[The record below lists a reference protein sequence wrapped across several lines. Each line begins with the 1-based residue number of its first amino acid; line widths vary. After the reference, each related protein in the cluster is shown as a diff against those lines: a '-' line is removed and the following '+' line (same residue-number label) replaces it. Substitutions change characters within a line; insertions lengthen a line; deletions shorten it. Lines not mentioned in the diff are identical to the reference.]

1 MNDNLLYK
9 WHQYFEDIG
18 LRSDLVRSYTPYIRR
33 CISNGVPPIF
43 ESSHLAVLVGR
54 NPADLSAMGFGAK
67 SYYRSFK
74 IRKRS
79 GGLREIQAPYPSLL
93 EVQRWI
99 VGEVLSSVRLPVCS
113 TGYRE
118 GVSILD
124 NALVHCGRKE
134 VLKIDLKDFF
144 PSIGFSRVV
153 KVFIDFGYP
162 SNVAFLLA
170 NLCTLDRKLPQGA
183 ASSPLLSNII
193 CRDLDQRIMKICKSR
208 RLRYTRYADDIVISG
223 KAIPKGI
230 RRLFFE
236 VIASEGFQVN
246 EKKVR
251 FLCEGDKKIVTG
263 LDITSG
269 KPRPTRQFRRDLKR
283 DVYFVWSSGLS
294 SHVARR
300 RIFFPNYIEQLEGR
314 ARFWEHIEPDN
325 VQMKKTMERVVE
337 LRKLYGRQ
345 R

>member
-1 MNDNLLYK
+1 MSDQILYK

-18 LRSDLVRSYTPYIRR
+18 LRADLTRSYMPYIRR
-33 CISNGVPPIF
+33 CISSGVPPIF
-43 ESSHLAVLVGR
+43 ESSHLALLVGKD
-54 NPADLSAMGFGAK
+54 PADLSAMANGTK

-74 IRKRS
+74 IKKRS

-99 VGEVLSSVRLPVCS
+99 VDEVLSSVKLPVCA

-118 GVSILD
+118 GVSIFD
-124 NALVHCGRKE
+124 NALLHCGRKE
-134 VLKIDLKDFF
+134 ILKIDLKDFF
-144 PSIGFSRVV
+144 PSIGFARVV

-170 NLCTLDRKLPQGA
+170 RLCTLDRKLPQGA
-183 ASSPLLSNII
+183 ASSPNLSNII
-193 CRDLDQRIMKICKSR
+193 CRDLDQRIMKICRSK
-208 RLRYTRYADDIVISG
+208 RLKYTRYADDIVISG
-223 KAIPKGI
+223 RSIPKGV

-246 EKKVR
+246 DKKVR

-269 KPRPTRQFRRDLKR
+269 KPRPTRRFRRDLKR

-294 SHVARR
+294 SHVSRR
-300 RIFFPNYIEQLEGR
+300 RIFAPNYVEQLEGR
-314 ARFWEHIEPDN
+314 VCFWKQIEPDN
-325 VQMKKTMERVVE
+325 VQMNQTMERVVE

-345 R
+345 T

>member
-18 LRSDLVRSYTPYIRR
+18 LRSDLARSYMPYIRR
-33 CISNGVPPIF
+33 CISSGVPPIF
-43 ESSHLAVLVGR
+43 ESSHLALLVGR
-54 NPADLSAMGFGAK
+54 HPADLSAMGYGTK
-67 SYYRSFK
+67 SYYRRFK
-74 IRKRS
+74 IKKRT
-79 GGLREIQAPYPSLL
+79 GGSREIQAPYPSLL

-99 VGEVLSSVRLPVCS
+99 VDEVLSSVNLPVCV

-118 GVSILD
+118 GVSIFD

-134 VLKIDLKDFF
+134 LLKIDLKDFF

-153 KVFIDFGYP
+153 KVFIDFGYS

-170 NLCTLDRKLPQGA
+170 KLCTLDRKLPQGA
-183 ASSPLLSNII
+183 ASSPYLSNII
-193 CRDLDQRIMKICKSR
+193 CRDLDQRFMKICKSK

-223 KAIPKGI
+223 KSIPKGI

-236 VIASEGFQVN
+236 IIASEGFQVN

-251 FLCEGDKKIVTG
+251 FLSEGDKKIVTG

-269 KPRPTRQFRRDLKR
+269 KPRPTRRFRRDLKR

-300 RIFFPNYIEQLEGR
+300 RIFFPNYFEQLEGR
-314 ARFWEHIEPDN
+314 VRFWEQIEPEN

-337 LRKLYGRQ
+337 LRSLYGRH